1 MKRALIQRFFIIL
14 AITIGVFSV
23 ISYIVASKQM
33 LNTTIENMRLLVREI
48 DYAIDYSGDAEQQ
61 ILDMKQK
68 IDRTTDLNSSKIRI
82 TILRNDGGVLA
93 DTDTADVSVL
103 ENHGSREEI
112 RQAFLKGFGY
122 SARYSSTLG
131 ERMLYV
137 AELSEDG
144 NHVIRVSVLF
154 RGITDYLKVLFPS
167 LALAA
172 IFLFILAMIVS
183 VHFSDTVTKPM
194 REISEEM
201 LQIQGD
207 NPEFH
212 FKTYRYE
219 ELNIIS
225 YTTDQLITEIKG
237 NIDRLEFERRV
248 RQEFFS
254 NASHELKTPIT
265 SVKGYAEILQNH
277 LAKDPAAEE
286 DCIRRIITEADHM
299 TILINDILM
308 ISKLETKDLSVDLSE
323 VRMAPLLS
331 EVVESLQPIIKQQN
345 VTVHMD
351 CQPIVLQESANQ
363 MEELLTNLLTNAIKY
378 NHPGGEV
385 WVSISRENDSM
396 VLMVRDNGFGIPEE
410 DQERV
415 FERFYRVDKGR
426 DKKIGG
432 TGLGLSIVKH
442 IVGYRDGTITLKSKL
457 GEGSLFIIHIPME
470 KMVQKMD

>member
-1 MKRALIQRFFIIL
+1 MKRALIQRFLIIL
-14 AITIGVFSV
+14 AITIGVFGV
-23 ISYIVASKQM
+23 ISYIVASRQM
-33 LNTTIENMRLLVREI
+33 LKTTIENMRQLVREI

-61 ILDMKQK
+61 VLDMKQK
-68 IDRTTDLNSSKIRI
+68 IDRTTDQNSSKVRI
-82 TILRNDGGVLA
+82 TILKDDGSVLA
-93 DTDTADVSVL
+93 DTDATDVSAL
-103 ENHGSREEI
+103 ENHGDREEI

-122 SARYSSTLG
+122 STRYSNTLG

-144 NHVIRVSVLF
+144 THVIRVSILF
-154 RGITDYLKVLFPS
+154 SGITDYLKVLFPS

-172 IFLFILAMIVS
+172 VFLFILAMLVS
-183 VHFSDTVTKPM
+183 VRFSDTVTKPL
-194 REISEEM
+194 REIAEEM
-201 LQIQGD
+201 LHIQGD
-207 NPEFH
+207 DPEFH

-225 YTTDQLITEIKG
+225 YTTDQLIIEIKG

-299 TILINDILM
+299 TSLINDILM
-308 ISKLETKDLSVDLSE
+308 ISKLETKDLSVDISE

-331 EVVESLQPIIKQQN
+331 EVVESLQPIMKQQK

-378 NHPGGEV
+378 NHPDGEV

-396 VLMVRDNGFGIPEE
+396 VLTVRDNGIGIPEE

-426 DKKIGG
+426 DKKVGG

-442 IVGYRDGTITLKSKL
+442 IVGYRDGTITLKSKP
-457 GEGSLFIIHIPME
+457 GEGSLFTIRIPME
-470 KMVQKMD
+470 KDGQE